1 MNIRKTG
8 KSTLMGILLAGSGL
22 FGVGESD
29 AANLSK
35 FRYQNEI
42 PQIIKHSQR
51 VGVDP
56 ALLAAVR
63 SSENGKTD
71 IAYGIIPQGP
81 AKVKYSNDK
90 GYTLNGKFFLYEDHK
105 EKQLC
110 WAAHTLKKRTE
121 EFRKLPASKKIK
133 YKDLIDFIGDSYC
146 PISTRNDPNGLN
158 QNWESNV
165 RRFYNQF
172 K

>member
-1 MNIRKTG
+1 MNIRKTL
-8 KSTLMGILLAGSGL
+8 TGILAAGMIAGAC
-22 FGVGESD
+22 FKAE
-29 AANLSK
+29 AANLSG

-71 IAYGIIPQGP
+71 IAYGIITQGP
-81 AKVKYSNDK
+81 AKVKYSDDK
-90 GYTLNGKFFLYEDHK
+90 GYTLNGKFVQYQDNK

-110 WAAHTLKKRTE
+110 WAD
-121 EFRKLPASKKIK
+121 RKS
-133 YKDLIDFIGDSYC
+133 
-146 PISTRNDPNGLN
+146 
-158 QNWESNV
+158 V
-165 RRFYNQF
+165 V
-172 K
+172 